1 MQYLFETLDTVLA
14 KFGLD
19 TWLLARERL
28 FLRMQKYACH
38 ANGTTE
44 NVVVKEGTVIYYRNE
59 P

>member
-1 MQYLFETLDTVLA
+1 MQYLFETLAVVLA

-28 FLRMQKYACH
+28 FLRAQKYARH

-44 NVVVKEGTVIYYRNE
+44 NVVVKEGTVIVQK
-59 P
+59 